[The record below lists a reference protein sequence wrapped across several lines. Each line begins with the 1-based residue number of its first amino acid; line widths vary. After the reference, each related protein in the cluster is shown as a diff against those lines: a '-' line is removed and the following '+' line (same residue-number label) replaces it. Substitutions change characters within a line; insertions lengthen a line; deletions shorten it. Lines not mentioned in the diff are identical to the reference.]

1 MKKVALVASRKFICM
16 QDKGVFVVVV
26 SLFFRYLGW
35 IFLGGGGSTE
45 ILYGVYSLASLD
57 NYPFSEAFVCVDVTG

>member
-1 MKKVALVASRKFICM
+1 M

-35 IFLGGGGSTE
+35 IFFGGGGSTE

-57 NYPFSEAFVCVDVTG
+57 NYPLSEAFGCVDVTG